1 MKLFHRIEKETCVI
15 SVVGNIAL
23 NDTSE
28 LETYIRP
35 FISHTKV
42 KQIILNCKNVEIID
56 SRGVGLLAAILKDL
70 EDEKKSFLLCHLN
83 SATYGILESL
93 QLHKIIRVK
102 STEEE
107 ALAEFN

>member
-15 SVVGNIAL
+15 SVIGNIAL

-35 FISHTKV
+35 FISDVKV
-42 KQIILNCKNVEIID
+42 KQILLNCKNVEIID

-70 EDEKKSFLLCHLN
+70 EDRKKGFFLCHLN
-83 SATYGILESL
+83 PATYGILESL

-102 STEEE
+102 ATEEE
-107 ALAEFN
+107 ALEEFN